1 MPTRCFS
8 FHAMTMGRRG
18 RRRSQDDVPP
28 LPINPL
34 FGGPALFCGP
44 RAPSPAWGHRDC
56 NCGSAGETG
65 KDAREPNLVGR
76 STVVLGSASCTE
88 WVLRYDE

>member
-1 MPTRCFS
+1 MPARTGP
-8 FHAMTMGRRG
+8 FHALTLGWRG

>member
-1 MPTRCFS
+1 MSAGVLSIATSLRICGGDFNLFKS
-8 FHAMTMGRRG
+8 TSSG
-18 RRRSQDDVPP
+18 
-28 LPINPL
+28 LPI
-34 FGGPALFCGP
+34 P
-44 RAPSPAWGHRDC
+44 RPRRQWGHPDC

-65 KDAREPNLVGR
+65 KDAREPNRVGR

>member
-1 MPTRCFS
+1 MPARTGP
-8 FHAMTMGRRG
+8 FHALTLGWRG

-28 LPINPL
+28 LPVNPL
-34 FGGPALFCGP
+34 IGGQVPICGP
-44 RAPSPAWGHRDC
+44 RAPSPAWGHPDC

-65 KDAREPNLVGR
+65 KDARGRNRVGR